1 VNDDRELQQIELLT
15 DELADL
21 DAQVA
26 DGELDVETADR
37 LRTRYV
43 RELDAAISRRSPDA
57 SGDAGTSVATP
68 RRRRMSRR
76 SMFGT
81 VGVVVAIAVIGVS
94 AAISLTSTPTSGVEG
109 LVEEILSGEGR
120 DLSEVSN
127 DEMEAVVAENP
138 GVVPMRLAL
147 ARRYFEAGDFD
158 KALDHYFVILEVERN
173 PEALAN
179 VGWMT
184 YLSGHPEVAAGYV
197 EAALERDPTSL
208 TAHWYIGNIY
218 VTLGRGDEA
227 IVHLAVVA
235 SDLEIPV
242 EVRDSA
248 IELIRQV
255 EASRG

>member
-1 VNDDRELQQIELLT
+1 VTNDRDLQQIELLT
-15 DELADL
+15 DELAEL

-26 DGELDVETADR
+26 AGEIDDETAAR

-43 RELDAAISRRSPDA
+43 SELDAVIERRT
-57 SGDAGTSVATP
+57 SGTDPEPAEPGEST

-76 SMFGT
+76 SIIGT
-81 VGVVVAIAVIGVS
+81 AAVVVAIVVIGIS
-94 AAISLTSTPTSGVEG
+94 AAISLTSAPTSGVEG
-109 LVEEILSGEGR
+109 LVEEILSGGAR
-120 DLSEVSN
+120 DLSEVTN
-127 DEMEAVVAENP
+127 EEMESVVAANP
-138 GVVPMRLAL
+138 GVIPMRLAL
-147 ARRYFEAGDFD
+147 ARRYFEAGEFD
-158 KALDHYFVILEVERN
+158 QALDHYFVVLEVERN

-184 YLSGHPEVAAGYV
+184 YLSGHPDVAVGYV

-218 VTLGRGDEA
+218 VTLERGDEA
-227 IVHLAVVA
+227 VVHLTIVA
-235 SDLEIPV
+235 SDDGIPA

-248 IELIRQV
+248 VELIREI